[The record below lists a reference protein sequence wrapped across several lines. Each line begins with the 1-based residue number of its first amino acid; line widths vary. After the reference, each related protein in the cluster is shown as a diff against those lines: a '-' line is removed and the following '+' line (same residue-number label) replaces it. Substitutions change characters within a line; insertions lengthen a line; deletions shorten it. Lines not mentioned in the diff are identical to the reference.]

1 MRVLNR
7 SCSTRNNSS
16 PTATE
21 RLGDTGLWLVEA
33 PGQREVVFIWSH
45 PMSILVVLC
54 VGGLA
59 IFAALMT
66 PGTAGGLILAAV
78 TAFFG
83 YILAAIVFNRTH
95 IRIDAEVLSVRHG
108 PVPWPGNKD
117 LRNSDIVALRAH
129 RKRDNEGTD
138 RPRGRPL
145 PQRRRSS
152 IRRASPARSG
162 SVRSRMH
169 GSRPDPKPREPTRP
183 IPTGDRSWPVAAV
196 AKASTR

>member
-1 MRVLNR
+1 MRPDVMRVPNR

-138 RPRGRPL
+138 L
-145 PQRRRSS
+145 FE
-152 IRRASPARSG
+152 
-162 SVRSRMH
+162 VRWVDRQ
-169 GSRPDPKPREPTRP
+169 GKPRVLVRHLHSAEQAREMIEHLAPLL
-183 IPTGDRSWPVAAV
+183 DAA
-196 AKASTR
+196 AA